1 MLCGKSTK
9 NATILNNSSDAMAVS
24 QVLILRR
31 LRLRWRL
38 ILSIFIMDSSASHY
52 NQMYNMPEFNLI
64 IKEEK

>member
-1 MLCGKSTK
+1 
-9 NATILNNSSDAMAVS
+9 MAVS